1 MYLNL
6 QNLHSAAVCI
16 NCNCC
21 GCISGGHCFINGNF
35 CFFVNFKSEAVA
47 TAAVATAAVANKV
60 ADDKVA
66 DAVEINVFATA
77 TLF

>member
-21 GCISGGHCFINGNF
+21 GCISGGNCFINGNF
-35 CFFVNFKSEAVA
+35 CFFVNFKSE
-47 TAAVATAAVANKV
+47 ATAAVANKV